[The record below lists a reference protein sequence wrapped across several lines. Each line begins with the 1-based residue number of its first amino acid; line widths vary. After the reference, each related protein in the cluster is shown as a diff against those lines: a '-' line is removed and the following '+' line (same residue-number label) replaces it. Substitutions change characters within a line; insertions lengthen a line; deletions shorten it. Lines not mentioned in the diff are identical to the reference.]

1 MAGPAKG
8 EPVEPSA
15 ASPTC
20 ATCNESVP
28 AKARFCPY
36 CGARQSEHDALKRE
50 EGGEHRQITVMFC
63 DVVGSTQ
70 LSSTLHA
77 EDLRELLRE
86 YQAICADAIESRGG
100 MIAQYLGDGIMAYF
114 GYPRAHEDSAIRAAD
129 AALQITQK
137 IREIGEGVLSR
148 HGVEFAAR
156 LSLHT
161 GRVLIGTMGAGERQ
175 EHHSVTGVV
184 PNMTA
189 RIEGFARPN
198 GVAVSAETRALIAS
212 AFRLESI
219 GYKELKGI
227 AEPVEIFHIEGRR
240 HATSVLPDV
249 AQRPVGREGEVATLM
264 AAWDRVGSHGSSRLV
279 ISSEAGAGK
288 SVLASCF
295 LKDAEI
301 PRPNILE
308 FAGTVAAR
316 HSPFASLRDTLV
328 RWVKPPDGSEA
339 GDVSERIAD
348 WFEGDDMARAMHANV
363 LRSLIEGRIEDG
375 TAGRQAVFTACE
387 ALVEHLP
394 RPLAIVIED
403 AHWLDHSTLEML
415 DRISSNEAE
424 QIFLLVLSRPE
435 FKAEW
440 TDPRQTQITL
450 AGLSGSSCVRLI
462 EQVVG
467 GRVEPAVSRQII
479 EATNGLPLYVEEL
492 TKSLIESGQIVR
504 ERDVFRA
511 TSLAARAVAPPT
523 LLDLITSRLDMLGEA
538 KLLAQI
544 CSVLG
549 RSFDRAALVDVSGIQ
564 PDSVDAA
571 VTALS
576 IAGILSVARGGRL
589 SFRHALYQSAA
600 YESIVRRARL
610 TWHERYLKWLEKN
623 PKRLSSTRPENIG
636 YHMEACGRLED
647 ATDAYIRA
655 GQNANATS
663 ASHEAAAH
671 FQKAADLLAEI
682 GRSGGGATELAAK
695 RLRAQVL
702 LAGALLSARGPGA
715 RETRSAYDIAMGLAE
730 ATPESEHHFPAYWGW
745 WRVSDSFATMSERA
759 QRLLSVSER
768 MEGTEFKLQAQHCV
782 WANAFQ
788 MGELDQSIDSA
799 RAGLVLYQDGGFE
812 GHGTLYGGHDC
823 KVCALGEIGLAS
835 WLQGAGDAAVIHVD
849 SAITHAEHL
858 GHLGSLLHALDIAV
872 MLHHYRRD
880 SMTVQR
886 IARRLHAL
894 STERDLEDYRAKAE
908 IFLGWVRIDGGDV
921 DKGLAQVDEGFRVM
935 QEIGTP
941 EDFPVYQCIR
951 SEAMRRLGRPDDA
964 LNALYEGRAVID
976 DEGVNYW
983 GAEIARNEAEVEI
996 SRETRLSDFVQDR
1009 LAESVQLARAQ
1020 KALALELRSALT
1032 GMHWA
1037 QAEGDADNRRDVL
1050 RQVLARF
1057 APGTTGRDLDDARA
1071 MLAATR

>member
-1 MAGPAKG
+1 M
-8 EPVEPSA
+8 
-15 ASPTC
+15 
-20 ATCNESVP
+20 P

-36 CGARQSEHDALKRE
+36 CGARQSEHDALRRE

-77 EDLRELLRE
+77 EDLRELLRD
-86 YQAICADAIESRGG
+86 YQAICAEAIESRGG

-129 AALQITQK
+129 AALQITQQ
-137 IREIGEGVLSR
+137 IREIGAGVQAK
-148 HGVEFAAR
+148 HGVEFAVR

-161 GRVLIGTMGAGERQ
+161 GRVLIGTMGAGVRQ

-189 RIEGFARPN
+189 RIEGYAKPN

-219 GYKELKGI
+219 GFKELKGI
-227 AEPVEIFHIEGRR
+227 AEPVEIFQVLGRQ
-240 HATSVLPDV
+240 HSTSVLPDV
-249 AQRPVGREGEVATLM
+249 PKRPVGREGEVATMM
-264 AAWDRVGSHGSSRLV
+264 AAWDRVTAQGSTRLV

-288 SVLASCF
+288 SILASCF

-301 PRPNILE
+301 PRTNIVE
-308 FAGTVAAR
+308 FAGTVAGR
-316 HSPFASLRDTLV
+316 HSPFASLRDTLI
-328 RWVKPPDGSEA
+328 RWVKPVEGAEPD
-339 GDVSERIAD
+339 DVSERISS
-348 WFEGDDMARAMHANV
+348 WFAGDDMARAMHANV

-375 TAGRQAVFTACE
+375 TAGRQAVFAACE
-387 ALVEHLP
+387 ALIEHLP
-394 RPLAIVIED
+394 RPLAVVIED
-403 AHWLDHSTLEML
+403 AHWLDHSTLEIL
-415 DRISSNEAE
+415 DRISANESA

-435 FKAEW
+435 FRAEW

-450 AGLSGSSCVRLI
+450 AGLSNKTCVTLI
-462 EQVVG
+462 EQVAG
-467 GRVEPAVSRQII
+467 GRVEPAVARQIMD
-479 EATNGLPLYVEEL
+479 ATNGLPLYVEEL

-504 ERDVFRA
+504 ERNIFRA
-511 TSLAARAVAPPT
+511 TSLAAQAITPPT

-544 CSVLG
+544 SSVLG

-564 PDSVDAA
+564 PDTVDTA

-589 SFRHALYQSAA
+589 SFRHALYQNAA

-610 TWHERYLKWLEKN
+610 TWHERYLKWLENN
-623 PKRLSSTRPENIG
+623 PRRLTSTRPENIG
-636 YHMEACGRLED
+636 YHMEACGRLAD

-655 GQNANATS
+655 GQGANATS

-682 GRSGGGATELAAK
+682 GRRDDGGAEHAAT
-695 RLRAQVL
+695 RLQVQVL

-759 QRLLSVSER
+759 KRLLTVSER

-788 MGELDQSIDSA
+788 MGELSQSIESA

-812 GHGTLYGGHDC
+812 DHGTLYGGHDC

-835 WLQGAGDAAVIHVD
+835 WLQGAGDGAVIHVE

-880 SMTVQR
+880 AATVQR

-908 IFLGWVRIDGGDV
+908 IFLGWVRIDNGDV
-921 DKGLAQVDEGFRVM
+921 ERGLAQVDEGFRVM

-951 SEAMRRLGRPDDA
+951 SEAMRLLGRADDA

-996 SRETRLSDFVQDR
+996 SRDTRLAAFVQER
-1009 LAESVQLARAQ
+1009 LSESVQLARAQ

-1032 GMHWA
+1032 GMRWA
-1037 QAEGDADNRRDVL
+1037 EADGERDQRREVL
-1050 RQVLARF
+1050 SRVLARF
-1057 APGTTGRDLDDARA
+1057 APGTTGRDLDEARA